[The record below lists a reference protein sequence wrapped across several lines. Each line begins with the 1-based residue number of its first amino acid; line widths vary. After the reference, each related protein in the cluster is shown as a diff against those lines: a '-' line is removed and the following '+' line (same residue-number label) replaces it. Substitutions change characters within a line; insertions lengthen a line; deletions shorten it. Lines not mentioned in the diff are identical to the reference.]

1 MTLRVIT
8 IVTTLLSATAAY
20 AEPAQQPTFSNS
32 PPCRVIE
39 MQRLPVPKLPG
50 PAAGYLS
57 SGSFCTP
64 SQDAQEAIPKPPNG
78 TCPFDWTSSGSY
90 CLHPGSER
98 DDWPGHLF
106 FLDAPSFV
114 RHPTDGVSSKPEPSF
129 ADTVGIDHHRLFR
142 PGNGTR

>member
-106 FLDAPSFV
+106 VFGRPFV
-114 RHPTDGVSSKPEPSF
+114 CPASDRRGEFKTG
-129 ADTVGIDHHRLFR
+129 TVIR
-142 PGNGTR
+142 